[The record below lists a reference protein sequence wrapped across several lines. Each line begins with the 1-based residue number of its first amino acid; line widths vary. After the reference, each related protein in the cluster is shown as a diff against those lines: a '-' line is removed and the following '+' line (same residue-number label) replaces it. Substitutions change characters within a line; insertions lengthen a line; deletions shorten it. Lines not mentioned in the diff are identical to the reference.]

1 MCSKYIIFYATSKI
15 YDSVVVDAESLDD
28 AFKIAK
34 SFSRVHA
41 VTIIGVFSQSSYINL
56 HPYE

>member
-1 MCSKYIIFYATSKI
+1 MKSFIIFYSTSKF
-15 YDSVVVDAESLDD
+15 YDSVIIDAESLDD

-41 VTIIGVFSQSSYINL
+41 VTIVGVFYHSVYRDL

>member
-1 MCSKYIIFYATSKI
+1 MENFIIFYATSEF
-15 YDSVVVDAESLDD
+15 YDSVVVDAEFLDD

-41 VTIIGVFSQSSYINL
+41 VTIIGVFLQSSYIEL
-56 HPYE
+56 HPHE

>member
-1 MCSKYIIFYATSKI
+1 MESFIIFYATSKF
-15 YDSVVVDAESLDD
+15 YDSVIIDAKSLDD
-28 AFKIAK
+28 AFKIAR

-41 VTIIGVFSQSSYINL
+41 VTIIGVFYQSFYRDF